1 MSASTGQNEKFEGM
15 TYEWALNRHIDRLLE
30 LTIATPKYL
39 EGGANTEHEITG
51 AIEQGLNFLESS
63 LPVKSD
69 PVYKKD
75 KEALIKHYSA
85 EAQESGPQ
93 DRYNRRMAYLSDWLA
108 LITDFRQ
115 RKGDIFKKRVHNV
128 MMGEDE
134 E

>member
-1 MSASTGQNEKFEGM
+1 M

-30 LTIATPKYL
+30 RTIATPKYL

-63 LPVKSD
+63 LPVESD
-69 PVYKKD
+69 PVYKSK
-75 KEALIKHYSA
+75 KEKLIQHYSSE
-85 EAQESGPQ
+85 EAQAKGPQ
-93 DRYNRRMAYLSDWLA
+93 AVYNRRIAYLADWLA

-128 MMGEDE
+128 EMGEDDG
-134 E
+134 